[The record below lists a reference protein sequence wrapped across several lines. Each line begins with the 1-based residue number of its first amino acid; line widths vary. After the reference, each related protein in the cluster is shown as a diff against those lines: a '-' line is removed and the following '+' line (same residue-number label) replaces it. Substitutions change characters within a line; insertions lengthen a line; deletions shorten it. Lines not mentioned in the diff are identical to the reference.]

1 MLRRG
6 SAVGNQMS
14 DAQTLNSVRCPSCGA
29 LAGAGSFCGV
39 CGMRLVPATPSPFQ
53 IPALAAGANG
63 KGFSPLLTNTMLAG
77 RYRILN
83 ALASGAMG
91 AVYRAEDTRL
101 AGKHRA
107 LKELLQNW
115 STSAE
120 QSEAEIWFRREGET
134 LMSLQHPAIPFV
146 HDTFSEGKR
155 HYLVMDLVEG
165 RSLEQVL
172 LEEGRPSLPESR
184 VLPWAEQVLD
194 VLSYLHGRP
203 DPLIF
208 RDLKPANLMLTPQE
222 QIRLIDFGIARAIT
236 RQAQGTAIGTPG
248 YAPPEQYQG
257 LAEPASDLYALGATM
272 HHLLTGRD
280 PRKHRPFDF
289 PPIRSIAP
297 EVSPPVAA
305 AIDRSLSL
313 DPRAR
318 LGTAAEMRKALRAT
332 APLDGSLRGTVTGSL
347 SRTGTGSGTMPT
359 LAPGWGAQAGNK
371 ANGAVATADARA
383 IKVRPEELRI
393 AAAGNVTLTP
403 IEKRTVRLRNR
414 TNQRMLCTFDS
425 DVAWLRPDRPA
436 AWLEP
441 NDAIEV
447 SLSLVQIQSRL
458 QSTLGNFTVREQGGQ
473 TWSVP
478 VRLQMRG
485 QGAVAVYSVWGG
497 LRGVAML
504 CFMVGVLSLA
514 LGALGI
520 QVVSGNLAWDLLVVG
535 LAGRVLVRILRGEGT

>member
-1 MLRRG
+1 
-6 SAVGNQMS
+6 MS

-39 CGMRLVPATPSPFQ
+39 CGMRLVPATPSPTQ
-53 IPALAAGANG
+53 PMARTGGGASGN
-63 KGFSPLLTNTMLAG
+63 GFSPLLTNTMLVG
-77 RYRILN
+77 RYRIIN

-115 STSAE
+115 STAAE

-172 LEEGRPSLPESR
+172 IEEGRPGLSESR

-208 RDLKPANLMLTPQE
+208 RDLKPANLMLTPQD

-272 HHLLTGRD
+272 HHLLSGRD

-289 PPIRSIAP
+289 PPIRTIAP
-297 EVSPPVAA
+297 DVSPSVAA

-359 LAPGWGAQAGNK
+359 LAPGWGAQTGNK
-371 ANGAVATADARA
+371 ANGAVVPADARA

-393 AAAGNVTLTP
+393 AAAGSVTLTP
-403 IEKRTVRLRNR
+403 IEKRTLRLRNR

-441 NDAIEV
+441 NDTLEV

-485 QGAVAVYSVWGG
+485 QGTLAVYSVWAG

-504 CFMVGVLSLA
+504 CFMAGIMALV
-514 LGALGI
+514 LGAVGI
-520 QVVSGNLAWDLLVVG
+520 QIVSGTLAWNLLVVG

>member
-1 MLRRG
+1 
-6 SAVGNQMS
+6 
-14 DAQTLNSVRCPSCGA
+14 
-29 LAGAGSFCGV
+29 
-39 CGMRLVPATPSPFQ
+39 MRLVPASPPTAE
-53 IPALAAGANG
+53 ISIGAASTATNG

-101 AGKHRA
+101 SGKHRA

-115 STSAE
+115 STTAE
-120 QSEAEIWFRREGET
+120 QSEAEVWFRREGET

-172 LEEGRPSLPESR
+172 LEEGRPGLTESR

-208 RDLKPANLMLTPQE
+208 RDLKPANLMLTPQD

-305 AIDRSLSL
+305 AIDRTLSL

-347 SRTGTGSGTMPT
+347 SRTGTGSGTMPA
-359 LAPGWGAQAGNK
+359 LAPGWGAQTSNK
-371 ANGAVATADARA
+371 ANGAVVPADARA

-441 NDAIEV
+441 NDTIEV

-485 QGAVAVYSVWGG
+485 PGTVAVYSVWAG

-504 CFMVGVLSLA
+504 CFMAGVMALV
-514 LGALGI
+514 LGAVGI
-520 QVVSGNLAWDLLVVG
+520 QIVSGSLAWDLLVVG

>member
-1 MLRRG
+1 MR
-6 SAVGNQMS
+6 

-39 CGMRLVPATPSPFQ
+39 CGMRLVPASP
-53 IPALAAGANG
+53 LAAEIPTLTVSTATNG

-115 STSAE
+115 STLAE
-120 QSEAEIWFRREGET
+120 QSEAEVWFRREGET

-172 LEEGRPSLPESR
+172 LEEGRPNLPESR

-208 RDLKPANLMLTPQE
+208 RDLKPANLMLTPQD

-305 AIDRSLSL
+305 AIDRTLSL

-347 SRTGTGSGTMPT
+347 SRTGTGSGTMPA
-359 LAPGWGAQAGNK
+359 LAPGWGAQTSNK
-371 ANGAVATADARA
+371 ANGAVVPADARA

-441 NDAIEV
+441 NDTIEV

-485 QGAVAVYSVWGG
+485 PGTVAVYSVWAG

-504 CFMVGVLSLA
+504 CFMAGVMALV
-514 LGALGI
+514 LGAVGI
-520 QVVSGNLAWDLLVVG
+520 QIVSGSLAWDLLVVG
-535 LAGRVLVRILRGEGT
+535 LAGRVLVRVLRGEGT

>member
-1 MLRRG
+1 
-6 SAVGNQMS
+6 
-14 DAQTLNSVRCPSCGA
+14 
-29 LAGAGSFCGV
+29 
-39 CGMRLVPATPSPFQ
+39 MRLVPAAPPTVVVAPRAMPSLP
-53 IPALAAGANG
+53 NG
-63 KGFSPLLTNTMLAG
+63 KEFTPLLPNTVLAG
-77 RYRILN
+77 RYRILG

-91 AVYRAEDTRL
+91 AVYRVEDLRL

-107 LKELLQNW
+107 LKELLQHW
-115 STSAE
+115 GTIEE

-165 RSLEQVL
+165 CSLEQVL
-172 LEEGRPSLPESR
+172 ADEGRPGLPESR
-184 VLPWAEQVLD
+184 VLPWSEQVLD

-208 RDLKPANLMLTPQE
+208 RDLKPANLMLTPHE

-289 PPIRSIAP
+289 PPVRSLAP
-297 EVSPPVAA
+297 QVSLPVAA
-305 AIDRSLSL
+305 AIDRSLAL

-318 LGTAAEMRKALRAT
+318 LGTAADMRKAIRST

-347 SRTGTGSGTMPT
+347 SRTGTGSGAMPI
-359 LAPGWGAQAGNK
+359 LAPGWGAHTASSS
-371 ANGAVATADARA
+371 NGAAMPADAHA
-383 IKVRPEELRI
+383 IKVRPQEVHI

-403 IEKRTVRLRNR
+403 IDKRTLRLRNR
-414 TNQRMLCTFDS
+414 PNQRMLCTFDS
-425 DVAWLRPDRPA
+425 DVQWLRPDRPA

-441 NDAIEV
+441 NDSMEV
-447 SLSLVQIQSRL
+447 SLSIIQTQARL

-473 TWSVP
+473 SWSVP
-478 VRLQMRG
+478 VRLHMRG
-485 QGAVAVYSVWGG
+485 QGTLVVHSVWSG

-504 CFMVGVLSLA
+504 CFLAGVMALVLSA
-514 LGALGI
+514 LGV
-520 QVVSGNLAWDLLVVG
+520 QVVSGSLAWDLLVAG
-535 LAGRVLVRILRGEGT
+535 LAGRVLVRVLRGGKGI